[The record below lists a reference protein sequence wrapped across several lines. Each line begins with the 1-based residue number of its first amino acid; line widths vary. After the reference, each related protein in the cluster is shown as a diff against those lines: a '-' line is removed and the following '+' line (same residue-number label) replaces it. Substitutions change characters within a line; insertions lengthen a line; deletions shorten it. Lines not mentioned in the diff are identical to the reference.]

1 MKGMFIAVVLL
12 LAPAPAVS
20 SVTPIG
26 PERSPVC
33 TSNSVVVER
42 ITIRRA
48 VQEGPYQ
55 EQWAELERAVGDAGW
70 EVGVVVQEERRMD
83 ESSWEAID
91 AILRVGKE
99 IASDALLL
107 SKLVELI
114 GRHLKGRV
122 RIGPRRD
129 QVRIVKILGPNG
141 ETLSEVEVP
150 DD

>member
-1 MKGMFIAVVLL
+1 
-12 LAPAPAVS
+12 
-20 SVTPIG
+20 
-26 PERSPVC
+26 
-33 TSNSVVVER
+33 
-42 ITIRRA
+42 
-48 VQEGPYQ
+48 
-55 EQWAELERAVGDAGW
+55 
-70 EVGVVVQEERRMD
+70 MD